1 MFQAA
6 MQAELHEAFY
16 KSPFDKLPG
25 GQAADVLPKAL
36 TALADWAAAQ
46 QRVRLLRT
54 VTAEGIRFPRI
65 AAAYDAALAV
75 RIIAPLKALLDA
87 WIDRGQIDECLD
99 SDHSAR
105 QLVAIVMGQVQQ
117 HAIMTGSGLTREQLV
132 TCARAGADLFL
143 RGHAGTDQQAV

>member
-1 MFQAA
+1 MFHAA
-6 MQAELHEAFY
+6 MQAELHDAFQ
-16 KSPFDKLPG
+16 KSPFDKLSDEA
-25 GQAADVLPKAL
+25 AADVLPKAL
-36 TALADWAAAQ
+36 TALANWATAE

-54 VTAEGIRFPRI
+54 VTAEGTRFPHI
-65 AAAYDAALAV
+65 AAAYNAALTG
-75 RIIAPLKALLDA
+75 RIIAPLKAFLDA
-87 WIDRGQIDECLD
+87 WIDRGQIDRHD
-99 SDHSAR
+99 SEHSAR